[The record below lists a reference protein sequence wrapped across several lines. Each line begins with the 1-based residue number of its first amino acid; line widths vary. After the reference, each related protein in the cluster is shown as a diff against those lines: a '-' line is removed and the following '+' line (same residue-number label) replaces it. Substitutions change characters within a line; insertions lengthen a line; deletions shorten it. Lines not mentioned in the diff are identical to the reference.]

1 MTLNMKRENFR
12 GMKNWNVAFALLF
25 LFSAAPSKADTGKG
39 SIALNPTIKESAG
52 MPVSQQNERIIKG
65 VVKDATGE
73 TVIGAN
79 VSVVGSTNG
88 TVTDIDGNF
97 SLKVPAGATLK
108 ISFIGYKDVNV
119 KVTNQQS
126 LNIVL
131 EDDSQA
137 LDEVVVVGFG
147 SQKRVNLTG
156 AVSTVKAEALEAR
169 PVTNVSQALQGVVP
183 GLNFSVP
190 LGGGELDNNMK
201 FNIRGVGSIGSGS
214 KAEPLVLID
223 GMEGDMNALNPQDIE
238 TISVLKD
245 AAASSIYGSRAP
257 FGVILI
263 TTKSGKE
270 GRISIN
276 YNNNVRFSDPTKVP
290 HMMDSYDFARYFN
303 EASANGGGSGVFG
316 QEAMDR
322 IIAYQKGEITD
333 GTKANDSGNW
343 QEYGGAN
350 ANTNWFDEH
359 YRHWT
364 PSHEHNISVN
374 GGTEKIKYMLSGNF
388 MDERGLLK
396 HSDDSF
402 KRYSMNAK
410 INATLTKFLTVNY
423 TSRWIR
429 NDYDKSYYQNSLFF
443 HNLARRWPTIPVTDP
458 NGHYMEG
465 SEIVQLEDGGRD
477 KKQRDDF
484 TQQLQ
489 LVIEPIKN
497 WRITAEANMKTVDEF
512 RNYNVPLVYKYNNR
526 NEPVVM
532 KFDEDHLPGVTEVFE
547 SANRRNF
554 YTINAFT
561 DYTYETKSGHYVK
574 GMVGFNSELNRYR
587 GLSASR
593 KGLITADVPS
603 LPTAVD
609 DMKNNGEINEWAT
622 AGFFG
627 RINYNYK
634 ERYLAEVNMRY
645 DGTSRFIGDQRW
657 GLFPSFSVGW
667 NIAKEDF
674 WSDLSQYVST
684 LKLRGSW
691 GELGNQNTTNLY
703 PFYPSMDIKT
713 KDGQWLVD
721 GHKPTTAVMPG
732 MVSDMM
738 TWERIRS
745 WNVGVDFG
753 ALDNRLTGS
762 FDYFNRKTLDMVGP
776 APELPVILGAD
787 VPKINNADME
797 SYGFELEISW
807 RDRIGNVNYGIKGV
821 LSDARQ
827 KITRYPNE
835 TADFSNWYSGKM
847 SGEIWGYTTIG
858 IAKTQEEMDAYL
870 ASLPNGGQDAIGSGW
885 GAGDIMYA
893 DLNGDGKIDGGAG
906 LLTDKGD
913 KTIIGNNTPRYNY
926 GITLDAE
933 WKGIDISMFFQGV
946 GKRDVELGG
955 VYFWGVT
962 GNEWQSTGFDE
973 HWDFFRPEGHPLGAN
988 LDAYYPKPVMSN
1000 NDNIAK
1006 RNQQTQT
1013 RYLQNGA
1020 YLRLK
1025 NIQLGYTF
1033 PKKWM
1038 NTIKIQSLRVYVSG
1052 DNLLTFTKLAKMFD
1066 PEATSGRYHWDL
1078 DGTQGDKIENIGKV
1092 YPLSKVISF
1101 GLNVNF

>member
-1 MTLNMKRENFR
+1 MTLNMKRENFLR
-12 GMKNWNVAFALLF
+12 MKNWDVAFALLF
-25 LFSAAPSKADTGKG
+25 LFSAAQSKAETGKG
-39 SIALNPTIKESAG
+39 QMVLNPTIEKSTNT
-52 MPVSQQNERIIKG
+52 PIIQQNERIIKG

-79 VSVVGSTNG
+79 VAVKGTTNG
-88 TVTDIDGNF
+88 TVTDMDGNF
-97 SLKVPAGATLK
+97 SLKVPAGAVLK
-108 ISFIGYKDVNV
+108 ISFIGYKDAEV
-119 KVTNQQS
+119 KITNQQV
-126 LNIVL
+126 LNLVL
-131 EDDSQA
+131 QDDSQA

-147 SQKRVNLTG
+147 SQKKVNLTG

-190 LGGGELDNNMK
+190 IGGGELDNNMK

-238 TISVLKD
+238 GISVLKD

-263 TTKSGKE
+263 TTKSGKS
-270 GRISIN
+270 GRVNVN
-276 YNNNVRFSDPTKVP
+276 YNNNIRFSDPTKVP
-290 HMMDSYDFARYFN
+290 QMLDSYKFAQYFN
-303 EASANGGGSGVFG
+303 ESSGNGGGGAMFN
-316 QEAMDR
+316 QDAMDR
-322 IIAYQKGEITD
+322 IIAYQKGELLT
-333 GTKANDSGNW
+333 GTVSNASGNW

-359 YRHWT
+359 YRRWT

-374 GGTEKIKYMLSGNF
+374 GGSEKVTYMLSGNF

-402 KRYSMNAK
+402 KRYSLNAK
-410 INATLTKFLTVNY
+410 LRAEISKFLTVNY

-429 NDYDKSYYQNSLFF
+429 NDYDKSYYQNGLFF

-465 SEIVQLEDGGRD
+465 SEIIQLEDGGRD
-477 KKQRDDF
+477 KTQRDDL

-497 WRITAEANMKTVDEF
+497 WRITAEANMKTVDAF
-512 RNYNVPLVYKYNNR
+512 RHYEVLPVFRYNDK
-526 NEPVVM
+526 NEPLPM
-532 KFDEDHLPGVTEVFE
+532 KFDENYGIGMTGVGET
-547 SANRRNF
+547 ANRRNF
-554 YTINAFT
+554 YTVNAFT
-561 DYTYETKSGHYVK
+561 DYSYDTKGGHSFK
-574 GMVGFNSELNRYR
+574 MMVGFNAELNRYR
-587 GLSASR
+587 QVSASR
-593 KGLITADVPS
+593 KGLISAATPS
-603 LPTAVD
+603 IPTALD
-609 DMKNNGEINEWAT
+609 DIQNGGELNEWAT

-627 RINYNYK
+627 RLNYNYK
-634 ERYLAEVNMRY
+634 ERYMAEVNIRY

-657 GLFPSFSVGW
+657 GLFPSFSAGW
-667 NIAKEDF
+667 NIAREEF
-674 WSDLSQYVST
+674 WDDLNQYVGT
-684 LKLRGSW
+684 LKVRGSW
-691 GELGNQNTTNLY
+691 GELGNQNTSNLY
-703 PFYPSMDIKT
+703 PFYPSMDIKI
-713 KDGQWLVD
+713 KDSQWLIN
-721 GHKPTTAVMPG
+721 GLKPTTAQMPG
-732 MVSDMM
+732 MVSNLM
-738 TWERIRS
+738 TWERVRS
-745 WNVGVDFG
+745 WNVGLDFG
-753 ALDNRLTGS
+753 ALNNRLTGS

-797 SYGFELEISW
+797 SYGFELELSW

-827 KITRYPNE
+827 KVTRYPNA
-835 TADFSNWYSGKM
+835 TDDFSNWYAGKM

-858 IAKTQEEMDAYL
+858 IAKTQEEMDAHL
-870 ASLPNGGQDAIGSGW
+870 ATLSNGGQSALGSKW

-893 DLNGDGKIDGGAG
+893 DLNGDGKVDGGGG
-906 LLTDKGD
+906 LLTDRGD
-913 KTIIGNNTPRYNY
+913 MKIIGNNTSRFNY

-933 WKGIDISMFFQGV
+933 WKGIDISMFFQGI
-946 GKRDVELGG
+946 GKRDVEVGG
-955 VYFWGVT
+955 PYFWGAV
-962 GNEWQSTGFDE
+962 GNEWQSTGFKE
-973 HWDFFRPEGHPLGAN
+973 HWDFFRAGDNPLGAN
-988 LDAYYPKPVMSN
+988 LNSYYPRPLFGTAA
-1000 NDNIAK
+1000 D
-1006 RNQQTQT
+1006 RNQKTQT

-1020 YLRLK
+1020 YLRMK

-1033 PKKWM
+1033 PKQWM
-1038 NTIKIQSLRVYVSG
+1038 NAVKIQSLRVYISG
-1052 DNLLTFTKLAKMFD
+1052 DNLLTLTKMSKIFD
-1066 PEATSGRYHWDL
+1066 PETVDGREWWDT
-1078 DGTQGDKIENIGKV
+1078 DVNQSSKAGNNGKV

-1101 GLNVNF
+1101 GINVNF

>member
-1 MTLNMKRENFR
+1 MTFDMKRENFR
-12 GMKNWNVAFALLF
+12 RVKNWNVAFALLF
-25 LFSAAPSKADTGKG
+25 LFSAAQSKADTGKG
-39 SIALNPTIKESAG
+39 DKTLDPTIKESTSL
-52 MPVSQQNERIIKG
+52 PVTQQNERTIKG

-79 VSVVGSTNG
+79 VSVVGTTIG
-88 TVTDIDGNF
+88 TVTDIAGNF

-108 ISFIGYKDVNV
+108 ISFIGYKDVKV
-119 KVTNQQS
+119 KITNQQV
-126 LNIVL
+126 LDIVL
-131 EDDSQA
+131 QDDSQA

-156 AVSTVKAEALEAR
+156 AVSTVKAEALESR
-169 PVTNVSQALQGVVP
+169 PVTNVGQALQGVVP

-190 LGGGELDNNMK
+190 LGGGELDNNLK
-201 FNIRGVGSIGSGS
+201 FNIRGMGSIGSGS

-223 GMEGDMNALNPQDIE
+223 GMEGNMNALNPQDIE

-263 TTKSGKE
+263 TTKSGKA
-270 GRISIN
+270 GRVSIN

-290 HMMDSYDFARYFN
+290 NMMNSYDFARYFN
-303 EASANGGGSGVFG
+303 QASANNGGGAIVG
-316 QEAMDR
+316 QDAMDR

-333 GTKANDSGNW
+333 GTIANANGYW
-343 QEYGGAN
+343 QAYGGAN

-364 PSHEHNISVN
+364 PSHEHNLSVN
-374 GGTEKIKYMLSGNF
+374 GGTEKITYMLSGNY
-388 MDERGLLK
+388 MDERGLLR
-396 HSDDSF
+396 HSNDSF
-402 KRYSMNAK
+402 KRYSLNAK
-410 INATLTKFLTVNY
+410 IRANITKFITVNY

-443 HNLARRWPTIPVTDP
+443 HNLARRWPTTPVRDP
-458 NGHYMEG
+458 NGHYTES
-465 SEIVQLEDGGRD
+465 SEIIQLESSGRD
-477 KKQRDDF
+477 KTSRDDL

-497 WRITAEANMKTVDEF
+497 WRITAEANLKTVDAF
-512 RNYNVPLVYKYNNR
+512 RHYSVPTVFQYNKN
-526 NEPVVM
+526 NEPIAM
-532 KFDEDHLPGVTEVFE
+532 KFDEEHLAGVTEVGE
-547 SANRRNF
+547 SGDKRNF

-561 DYTYETKSGHYVK
+561 DYTYEMKSGHYFK

-587 GLSASR
+587 KISASR
-593 KGLITADVPS
+593 KGLISEQTPS

-609 DMKNNGEINEWAT
+609 DIRNNGSINEWAT

-634 ERYLAEVNMRY
+634 ERYLAEVNIRY
-645 DGTSRFIGDQRW
+645 DGTSRFIGNQRW

-667 NIAKEDF
+667 NMAKEDF
-674 WSDLSQYVST
+674 WSDLSTYIST
-684 LKLRGSW
+684 FKLRGSW
-691 GELGNQNTTNLY
+691 GELGNQNTSDLY
-703 PFYPSMDIKT
+703 PFYPGMNIKV
-713 KDGQWLVD
+713 KDSQWLVN
-721 GHKPTTAVMPG
+721 GLKPTTAEMPG

-745 WNVGVDFG
+745 WNVGLDFG
-753 ALDNRLTGS
+753 ALNNRLTGS

-776 APELPVILGAD
+776 APELPVILGAN

-821 LSDARQ
+821 LSDAQQ
-827 KITRYPNE
+827 KVTRYPNE
-835 TADFSNWYSGKM
+835 TNDFSNWYAGKM
-847 SGEIWGYTTIG
+847 GGEIWGYTTIG

-870 ASLPNGGQDAIGSGW
+870 ASLPNGGQSALGSKW

-893 DLNGDGKIDGGAG
+893 DLNGDGKIDGGGG

-913 KTIIGNNTPRYNY
+913 KTIIGNNTPRFNY
-926 GITLDAE
+926 GITLDAA
-933 WKGIDISMFFQGV
+933 WKGLDISMFFQGV

-955 VYFWGVT
+955 PYFWGAV
-962 GNEWQSTGFDE
+962 GNEWQSTGFTE
-973 HWDFFRPEGHPLGAN
+973 HWDFFRPEGDPLGAN
-988 LDAYYPKPVMSN
+988 LNAYYPRPLFGS
-1000 NDNIAK
+1000 DAG
-1006 RNQQTQT
+1006 RNQKTQT

-1038 NTIKIQSLRVYVSG
+1038 NAVKIQSLRVYVSG

-1078 DGTQGDKIENIGKV
+1078 DGSQGNDLSNTGKV